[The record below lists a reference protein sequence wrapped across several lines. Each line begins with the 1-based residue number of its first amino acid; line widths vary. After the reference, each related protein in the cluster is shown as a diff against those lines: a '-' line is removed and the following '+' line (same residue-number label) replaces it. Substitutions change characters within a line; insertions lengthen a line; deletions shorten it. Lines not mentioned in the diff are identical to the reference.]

1 MEKYSSYTTEEF
13 VLDDDFMHWAL
24 RDDERKDYFW
34 EEFALRHPEK
44 KEEMD
49 KAVYI
54 IRSLRVDEPPVPSRE
69 FKHLR
74 RKSNIGRQLLKIAAL
89 FLLILSLG
97 GLFYYYQYHQRNF
110 FVEIPID
117 GYNKSGKIILPN
129 GTVTEFESKE
139 THIRQTASG
148 NLTVNNDTLRVEL
161 QEIKT
166 DKNAMTQIIIPYG
179 KRSEITLAD
188 GTRVWLNAGSTLSYP
203 LQFTQN
209 KREVYLSGEA
219 FFEVVSNKSEPF
231 YVITNDMRIRVTGTR
246 FNVSC
251 YNNDALTAAVLVE
264 GRIEASGNRLFAR
277 SFALSPGERIV
288 YDRTDKIM
296 QKDRVDTSLYSSWI
310 DGYLIIDNEPVEL
323 IFKKLERYYNKEIV
337 TDNLLDRPRFSGKL
351 NLADDLEKVLKNIA
365 FSGSFGVVAKDE
377 RYIITQKM
385 PMK

>member
-44 KEEMD
+44 KEEMS
-49 KAVYI
+49 KAVHI
-54 IRSLRVDEPPVPSRE
+54 IRSLRVVEPPVPSRE

-89 FLLILSLG
+89 FVLIATLG
-97 GLFYYYQYHQRNF
+97 GLLYYNQYHQRDF
-110 FVEIPID
+110 FVEIPIE
-117 GYNKSGKIILPN
+117 GYNESGKIILPN

-139 THIRQTASG
+139 THIRQTTSG
-148 NLTVNNDTLRVEL
+148 NLTLNNDTLRVEL
-161 QEIKT
+161 QEMKT
-166 DKNAMTQIIIPYG
+166 DKNAMTQVIIPYG

-188 GTRVWLNAGSTLSYP
+188 GTRIWLNAGSALSYP

-277 SFALSPGERIV
+277 SFELSPGDRIV
-288 YDRTDKIM
+288 YNRTDKIM
-296 QKDRVDTSLYSSWI
+296 QKDRVDTSLYSSWV

-337 TDNLLDRPRFSGKL
+337 TDDLLDRPRFSGKL
-351 NLADDLEKVLKNIA
+351 NLADDLEKVLKNIG
-365 FSGSFGVVAKDE
+365 FSGSFGVEVKDE